1 MLVGIANLKLPIVAE
16 QIENVLDNYPHHP
29 YQQAFATPHLRQK
42 LLAYVLSQIPAV
54 YRVVE
59 DESSPE
65 QSSCLD
71 RENCSASEHLQI
83 EALVRRGIQHILREN
98 AEWASRHIP
107 EEVNLSDAPSHW
119 FG

>member
-1 MLVGIANLKLPIVAE
+1 MLASITNVKLPLVAE

-29 YQQAFATPHLRQK
+29 YQQAFAAPHLRQK
-42 LLAYVLSQIPAV
+42 LLAYVLSQVPAA
-54 YRVVE
+54 YQVVE
-59 DESSPE
+59 DQPSSE
-65 QSSCLD
+65 QGNGFQ
-71 RENCSASEHLQI
+71 EQCSTGEHLYI

-107 EEVNLSDAPSHW
+107 EEVNPSEAASHW